1 MSWRLALA
9 LYVGATL
16 LAALTIDRLFGQV
29 LAAMLAAVA
38 LLVTA
43 AAIHDALEARRRAR
57 ELSRPH
63 VVDLSTIT
71 TRRGPA
77 RTTGRHGRRKAR
89 KGRA

>member
-1 MSWRLALA
+1 MSWRPALA
-9 LYVGATL
+9 TVAAASL
-16 LAALTIDRLFGQV
+16 LAAVTIARPVGQV

-43 AAIHDALEARRRAR
+43 AAIHDAIAARR
-57 ELSRPH
+57 ELARPH

-77 RTTGRHGRRKAR
+77 RTTGRHSRRKAR
-89 KGRA
+89 RERA